1 MKHLIPLLFLAA
13 ASLSAAEPHSPSFPP
28 PKFLGDPAT
37 YGRNI
42 QRTMRLLATSTPEQ
56 RNTVRVL
63 FYGQSIS
70 EQAWWKTVAADLR
83 ARFPQANLI
92 IENRAL
98 GGFSSQRLVRCVESD
113 VVSFQPDLLIFH
125 VFGAHDKYEDIL
137 RTVRE
142 RTCAEILIQGDHVSA
157 TDDWRGE
164 ETDLPKIT
172 TKQWS
177 SFMNYRHL
185 PAMVAKYGTG
195 FVDQRAVWKRYLTD
209 YGLEAQAL
217 LKDNVHLN
225 AHGEFLMAEWVKP
238 HLVHRPELGPAAADE
253 WVKTIEVGADV
264 RRADGKLRVEFEGTR
279 VEAIVGAS
287 RDSGPLTFR
296 IDGRQPSEFPEL
308 YGFTRALPKPGGKWP
323 AIAPLHAA
331 QTPVIE
337 HWSMQVHRADAEG
350 KRFTFSV
357 SGSKTGTDGEGASDA
372 KFVSKSGRVVIE
384 PADWNVAY
392 ALGLA
397 GVKPV
402 PEQFTVNWSVV
413 ARFTDELSFAT
424 IQPDDR
430 LPAPPRHDEAVTVA
444 SGLPNTKHT
453 LEITGDARAPLRAIR
468 VYRPPL
474 GRDP

>member
-1 MKHLIPLLFLAA
+1 MKPLIPFLLTAL
-13 ASLSAAEPHSPSFPP
+13 SLGAAEPAAGTFPP
-28 PKFLGDPAT
+28 PKFLGDTAP

-42 QRTMRLLATSTPEQ
+42 HRTMRLLATSTPEH

-63 FYGQSIS
+63 FYGQSIT
-70 EQAWWKTVAADLR
+70 EQGWSKMVADDLR
-83 ARFPQANLI
+83 ARFPNTNLV

-98 GGFSSQRLVRCVESD
+98 GGFASQYLVRCVESD

-157 TDDWRGE
+157 KDDWRGE
-164 ETDLPKIT
+164 ETDPAKIT

-177 SFMNYRHL
+177 SFMNYKHL

-217 LKDNVHLN
+217 LKDGVHLN
-225 AHGEFLMAEWVKP
+225 AQGEFLMAECVKP
-238 HLVHRPELGPAAADE
+238 HLVYRPELGPAPAEE
-253 WVKTIEVGADV
+253 WVKTIEIGKDV
-264 RRADGKLRVEFEGTR
+264 PWAEGKLRVEFEGTR

-287 RDSGPLTFR
+287 RESGPLIFR
-296 IDGRQPSEFPEL
+296 IDERGPSEFPEL

-323 AIAPLHAA
+323 AIAPLHAE
-331 QTPVIE
+331 QLPLIE

-357 SGSKTGTDGEGASDA
+357 CGSKTGTDGEGASDE
-372 KFVSKSGRVVIE
+372 KFVSKSGRIVISPE
-384 PADWNVAY
+384 DWNVAY

-402 PEQFTVNWSVV
+402 PERFTVNWSVV
-413 ARFTDELSFAT
+413 PRFTDELSFAT
-424 IQPDDR
+424 IQPNDR
-430 LPAPPRHDEAVTVA
+430 LPAQPPRDDVVTIA

-453 LEITGDARAPLRAIR
+453 LEITGDARAPLRALR
-468 VYRPPL
+468 VFRPPL
-474 GRDP
+474 GREP